1 MRKEGRALGGGV
13 VWGRGER
20 RKRKGKVENLHTAA
34 TPAIIAS
41 PFSLQFAMSP
51 PLPQYFSRDPPPPPQ
66 LFSPHDSQLTAA
78 VPPSPPPPRAATLFY
93 TSQNLCEFPKR
104 LELLKQSLSET
115 LTQFYPLAGRIKDDL
130 SIDCNDEGANFVVAK
145 VNCPITKFLEKP
157 DLKSLNE
164 LLATTPYSE
173 EPMIGA
179 HVTNIQVNVF
189 DCGGIAIGFCVSHRI
204 FDANSLNTFTKVWI
218 ERATSCNRNSKPLT
232 EPNFAISSLF
242 PTSTLHF
249 RDFSKKIWGSF
260 LKEEKWVTRRIVFKN
275 STIATLKAQIMAK
288 SSSDSLKNHLNTPTR
303 VQIVYALL
311 WKCFMAASKAQFGT
325 QRPSMVI
332 NTVNLRRRMEKSLR
346 PENAIGNFVWLTTLE
361 HMSSEHE
368 LSLDE
373 LVSKLKKSNEEI
385 DKDFV
390 ARLQS
395 EEEGSSIM
403 ENALRRISGETWSNN
418 NEGDD
423 EALETLWFN
432 SWCNFEGYDADF
444 GWGKPMW
451 LSSVGV
457 KDNSMLA
464 NKIILVDTKFKDG
477 IEAWTTLDE
486 EKMKHLVSSTELLTY
501 ATVDPSPLAVA
512 SSKL

>member
-1 MRKEGRALGGGV
+1 MEKIQ
-13 VWGRGER
+13 
-20 RKRKGKVENLHTAA
+20 VEIISRENIRPSSPTLSHLRTFKHTLLDQL
-34 TPAIIAS
+34 I
-41 PFSLQFAMSP
+41 PF
-51 PLPQYFSRDPPPPPQ
+51 
-66 LFSPHDSQLTAA
+66 PHA
-78 VPPSPPPPRAATLFY
+78 AATLFY

-130 SIDCNDEGANFVVAK
+130 SIDCNDE
-145 VNCPITKFLEKP
+145 
-157 DLKSLNE
+157 
-164 LLATTPYSE
+164 
-173 EPMIGA
+173 GA